1 MTKSDELCGVIVP
14 VITPVDEEDR
24 VDEKA
29 YRKGIRRLIDAGIHA
44 IFVGGSA
51 GEGPLLTEREW
62 ERMVRIARDEVDG
75 QVHLLGGAIDT
86 STRKVREKVHILAR
100 MGYPYCVVTPTYY
113 ISLRSH
119 SEYIRLFGECVESA
133 DGMEVIAYNIPSCVH
148 SVIPPEVLFEMAR
161 RGWVRYVKESS
172 GDFAYFKRLA
182 VEGAEYGLRL
192 LEGEEPHIAQGMLAG
207 AKGIVPVCANFEPQ
221 TYIDAYEAGLAG
233 DEAALGPLQERIVL
247 VRERLLFAG
256 PLWISG
262 IKYAMAL
269 LGIGSGLPV
278 SPLAPLGEEAQ
289 RSIEQF
295 TRDTFPDGL

>member
-86 STRKVREKVHILAR
+86 STRKVREKVQILAR

-113 ISLRSH
+113 IS
-119 SEYIRLFGECVESA
+119 
-133 DGMEVIAYNIPSCVH
+133 
-148 SVIPPEVLFEMAR
+148 
-161 RGWVRYVKESS
+161 
-172 GDFAYFKRLA
+172 
-182 VEGAEYGLRL
+182 
-192 LEGEEPHIAQGMLAG
+192 
-207 AKGIVPVCANFEPQ
+207 
-221 TYIDAYEAGLAG
+221 
-233 DEAALGPLQERIVL
+233 
-247 VRERLLFAG
+247 
-256 PLWISG
+256 
-262 IKYAMAL
+262 
-269 LGIGSGLPV
+269 
-278 SPLAPLGEEAQ
+278 
-289 RSIEQF
+289 
-295 TRDTFPDGL
+295 